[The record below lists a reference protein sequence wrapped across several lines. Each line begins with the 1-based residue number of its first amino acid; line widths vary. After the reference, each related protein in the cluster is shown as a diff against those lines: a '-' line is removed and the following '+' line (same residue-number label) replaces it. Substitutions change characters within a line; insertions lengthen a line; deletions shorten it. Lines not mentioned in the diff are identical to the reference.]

1 MKNGII
7 LAGGTGSRLLPLTS
21 VVNKHLLGLNGK
33 FVIDYPIQTL
43 KDLGCQ
49 DVTVVLGG
57 AHYAQVAGYLG
68 DGSRYG
74 LNFNYVYQGEPKGIA
89 QAINICKRFVQ
100 DDADFSVVLGD
111 NVFENA
117 PRWNNPNWKTN
128 PRAQIMLANHPH
140 LNRFGVAS
148 INENRQLVKIE
159 EKPKEIDSS
168 FQNYAISGLYL
179 FTPKY
184 FEYFEQIKP
193 SARGEYE
200 ITDIINKYMAD
211 DNLSYSHINGLW
223 SDAGTHESIGY
234 VNHYF
239 YQKEH
244 GITQA

>member
-7 LAGGTGSRLLPLTS
+7 LAGGTGSRLFPLTH

-33 FVIDYPIQTL
+33 FIIDYPIETL
-43 KDLGCQ
+43 KSLGCQ

-57 AHYAQVAGYLG
+57 AHFSQVVGYLG

-89 QAINICKRFVQ
+89 QAINICKRFVY
-100 DDADFSVVLGD
+100 DDADFSVILGD
-111 NVFENA
+111 NVFEK
-117 PRWNNPNWKTN
+117 PLRWNNPNWKTN
-128 PRAQIMLANHPH
+128 PRAQIMLANHPS

-148 INENRQLVKIE
+148 LDDTKKIVKLE
-159 EKPKEIDSS
+159 EKPKDLDH
-168 FQNYAISGLYL
+168 NYTNMAIASCYL
-179 FTPKY
+179 FTPKF

-200 ITDIINKYMAD
+200 ITDIISKYLQD
-211 DNLSYSHINGLW
+211 DNLSYTIVNGLW
-223 SDAGTHESIGY
+223 SDAGTHESISY

-239 YQKEH
+239 YQKDH
-244 GITQA
+244 GITQI